1 MNRFDQSEWTQTLI
15 VRVND
20 LEMLFMDL
28 QRTVESLDEVV
39 RQQQRKLDTL
49 EQALVRLTH
58 HWECAAE
65 VGHGQGNLEDDKP
78 PHY

>member
-1 MNRFDQSEWTQTLI
+1 MDRFEQTELAQSLI
-15 VRVND
+15 VRLND

-39 RQQQRKLDTL
+39 RQQHRRLDTL
-49 EQALVRLTH
+49 EQAVVRL
-58 HWECAAE
+58 A
-65 VGHGQGNLEDDKP
+65 GHMDHTADEPDQVRATLDERP